1 MEAYPVELKEVPRP
15 LVAALGPKDL
25 QARVLPVLRSINEE
39 FVPQLQIKS
48 LSFDHRFVF
57 PIKKDKSTSLSPPPS
72 KGIWKTDWLKKH
84 HEVLPSV
91 VLLLYAFE
99 PRLATRDWAIQE
111 TVIRDEVEDLR
122 RMLSGRDVKILLVLV
137 QLLDDAA
144 TTTASPSTSS
154 SMVNVPS
161 SDDRLQSLRKRAELD
176 AKSVWLLKDIVSRT
190 HPTLIKLEAAIR
202 MNAIEYYKAQAKR
215 VKKAKN
221 PSKLM
226 AARHS
231 FKVAHYYEFRQHMSK
246 MVLHYEA
253 AYKSLLHM
261 AESSSSVE
269 VQTQVRAVAE
279 FVHFKLV
286 YHALLTNRQL
296 KTAVDQLHRHMA
308 SPVSQISP
316 NHDICMHWGYMS
328 RQYHVFGQL
337 MVEAQ
342 RRGGLPPPTAAA
354 NPIDSDLYN
363 EVYLYFSVAAKYA
376 TRRRLAAAKAGL
388 SYDPN
393 HHQPPVATP
402 PAADI
407 SRSMYLG
414 MANQRVAET
423 SIPHAALAIHLL
435 TQALHHVTDDVAHH
449 RHRLKHR
456 LGLRLALE
464 HLANREYSVAR
475 QRLQLACTVYIQ
487 ERWYGLVSEILGHLV
502 TCARQERDTAAFLDL
517 SMQLLSPKLEPYVSA
532 RVRDTVHANLF
543 VAFDHVTS
551 SQMTSLPELSLD
563 DGRLTASLISVAI
576 HCTNSALVAT
586 FESSLPVDVAFYTLG
601 FVFTQDGGAPC
612 VVELQH
618 ETTADLLLSPHTPR
632 TFQVPVTPFSGN
644 GVVACQQV
652 RFGLRNR
659 HHVPWTWTLAGP
671 FAAQPRHRLVR
682 RNSFLLPEING
693 RVPGMGQGAGSPSFQ
708 RANLRHGADTYPDS
722 LFHQVDKATV
732 DLISTSP
739 VLVDGVTC
747 LEFVLHAPSTDHV
760 HHPRCAVTIDDQS
773 CATVLGPVS
782 QDQLISPQLAQSDQ
796 RFQVV
801 VTCHSPGPVLVSV
814 HVAYETTRG
823 EYVQIDIPFTVHA
836 VLPVT
841 LSTAKTDG
849 VATVNG
855 SGFMLVAHVKA
866 AVAPL
871 RVHKLALTHVTPYA
885 TIVQSGNDDEC
896 ATLGAGDA
904 HSLVLHVTPREVTVS
919 HILAHVLVHWSSLD
933 HPEHVVTTELAL
945 PSMAFQPAPLSVK
958 IDDMPVFGTQGHV
971 TWVHVRLTNH
981 TISGYI
987 VDVQIASDSSEFL
1000 VAGVVDGH
1008 NVQVLPMET
1017 ISVTIGLVPLH
1028 PGHLTLPKVKVVHVD
1043 SNETFRATDQRVTL
1057 FVVPDNHT
1065 TSAAMLLA

>member
-144 TTTASPSTSS
+144 TTASPSTSS

-246 MVLHYEA
+246 MVVHYEA

-261 AESSSSVE
+261 AVSSSSVE

-308 SPVSQISP
+308 SPVSQIPP
-316 NHDICMHWGYMS
+316 NDDICMHWGYMS

-342 RRGGLPPPTAAA
+342 RRGGPPPPPTAAAA
-354 NPIDSDLYN
+354 NPIDSDLYK

-376 TRRRLAAAKAGL
+376 TRRRQAAAKAGL

-393 HHQPPVATP
+393 QP
-402 PAADI
+402 PAATSPPPI
-407 SRSMYLG
+407 SPSMYLG
-414 MANQRVAET
+414 MANQSVAET

-475 QRLQLACTVYIQ
+475 QGLQLASTVYIQ

-502 TCARQERDTAAFLDL
+502 TCARHERDTAAFLEL

-532 RVRDTVHANLF
+532 RFRDTVHANLF

-551 SQMTSLPELSLD
+551 SQMTLPDLSLD
-563 DGRLTASLISVAI
+563 DDDGRRRLTASLISVAI

-586 FESSLPVDVAFYTLG
+586 FESGLPVDVAFHTLG
-601 FVFTQDGGAPC
+601 FVFTQDEGGAPC
-612 VVELQH
+612 VVELHH
-618 ETTADLLLSPHTPR
+618 ETTADLLLSPHIPR
-632 TFQVPVTPFSGN
+632 TFQVPVTPFPGT
-644 GVVACQQV
+644 CQQV

-682 RNSFLLPEING
+682 RNSLLPEING

-708 RANLRHGADTYPDS
+708 RQNLRHGTDPY
-722 LFHQVDKATV
+722 LVHEVDKATV
-732 DLISTSP
+732 DLVSTSP
-739 VLVDGVTC
+739 VLVHGVTC

-760 HHPRCAVTIDDQS
+760 HHPRCAVNIDDQS
-773 CATVLGPVS
+773 SVTVLSPVS

-796 RFQVV
+796 QFQVV
-801 VTCHSPGPVLVSV
+801 MTCHSPGPVLLSV

-823 EYVQIDIPFTVHA
+823 EYVQLDIPFTVHA

-871 RVHKLALTHVTPYA
+871 RIHKLALKHVTPYA
-885 TIVQSGNDDEC
+885 TIVQSGGNNDEEEC
-896 ATLGAGDA
+896 ATPFLGAGDA

-919 HILAHVLVHWSSLD
+919 HILAHVLVQWSSLD
-933 HPEHVVTTELAL
+933 HPEHVVSTELAL

-987 VDVQIASDSSEFL
+987 VDVKIGSDSSEFL

-1017 ISVTIGLVPLH
+1017 ISVTIGLVPLQ
-1028 PGHLTLPKVKVVHVD
+1028 PGHLTLPKVEVVHVD
-1043 SNETFRATDQRVTL
+1043 SNETFRVTDQRVTL